1 MTPNPQPR
9 LQQHTETKKPAP
21 PEDHSIHC
29 PVCSTRLTE
38 MKCKLLCKKC
48 GYFMSCADFY

>member
-1 MTPNPQPR
+1 MIPNPQPPA
-9 LQQHTETKKPAP
+9 EAKKPDQ

-29 PVCSTRLTE
+29 PVCSSRLEE